1 MKRQN
6 IRTLAL
12 IVCTL
17 TYLVIGAAVF
27 DALESEEEIK
37 QKKILEEQEI
47 LWRRRYNISEEDF
60 DKITQLGIQRKPYKA
75 GTQWKFTGAFYF
87 ATTVI
92 TTIGYGHCTP
102 KTKAGKIFCMVYA
115 LPGIPLCLVMFQ
127 SIGERINTL
136 ITRLLRRL
144 ISLLRCKNQ
153 TVSQSHLIFVSANVV
168 TIVVTAGA
176 AVFAEYENWPYLDA
190 LYYCFITLT
199 TIGFGDIVA
208 LQREDSLAKQP
219 YYVAFSLVFILFG
232 LTVVSSV
239 MNLLVLRFLT
249 MNADDQ
255 RRDDLEAAAQAQEL
269 RRLHGDVIHSVI
281 GMTNLLPPNTREDK
295 VMRINTDQFNE
306 ISKMREINNLKQ
318 THLSYPYT
326 DDPVRNQFQPI
337 DIQHSAL
344 VLLVEKY
351 FRSFARLF
359 SHETQQNSDPP
370 TENLMHIAEDRITA
384 TASYT
389 ESETYDEE
397 YSPWICQ
404 NGEKSEARDYPQQV
418 FRFTDSCYKSGTK
431 NKEADKQPPKGEI
444 VVIPS
449 IYPRD
454 QNAETKQEKTNH
466 SSENISGLH
475 VLPTDECE
483 SPPRKYFRYS
493 TFDRA
498 SC

>member
-1 MKRQN
+1 M
-6 IRTLAL
+6 I
-12 IVCTL
+12 
-17 TYLVIGAAVF
+17 
-27 DALESEEEIK
+27 
-37 QKKILEEQEI
+37 
-47 LWRRRYNISEEDF
+47 
-60 DKITQLGIQRKPYKA
+60 
-75 GTQWKFTGAFYF
+75 
-87 ATTVI
+87 
-92 TTIGYGHCTP
+92 
-102 KTKAGKIFCMVYA
+102 YA

-136 ITRLLRRL
+136 ITRILRRL
-144 ISLLRCKNQ
+144 ISLLRCKSQ

-249 MNADDQ
+249 MNTDDQ

-281 GMTNLLPPNTREDK
+281 GMTNHLPPNTREDK
-295 VMRINTDQFNE
+295 AAKVTTDQFNE
-306 ISKMREINNLKQ
+306 IPKIKEVSNLKQ
-318 THLSYPYT
+318 SPTRHPYT
-326 DDPVRNQFQPI
+326 EDPVMNQFQPLET
-337 DIQHSAL
+337 QHSAVML
-344 VLLVEKY
+344 HVEKY
-351 FRSFARLF
+351 FRSFAKLF
-359 SHETQQNSDPP
+359 THETHQNSDPP
-370 TENLMHIAEDRITA
+370 TENFMHNAEGRATA

-404 NGEKSEARDYPQQV
+404 NGEKPETRDHTQQV
-418 FRFTDSCYKSGTK
+418 FRFNDSCYKSA
-431 NKEADKQPPKGEI
+431 NKPKETNNPRPKGEI
-444 VVIPS
+444 VVIQS
-449 IYPRD
+449 IYQRD
-454 QNAETKQEKTNH
+454 QDVEAKQEKSNH
-466 SSENISGLH
+466 STEGTADPR
-475 VLPTDECE
+475 VPPTDECE

-493 TFDRA
+493 MFDRA

>member
-27 DALESEEEIK
+27 DALESEEEVK
-37 QKKILEEQEI
+37 QKKILEEQEV

-249 MNADDQ
+249 MNTDDQ

-281 GMTNLLPPNTREDK
+281 GMTNLLPPNTHEDK
-295 VMRINTDQFNE
+295 VMSVNTDQFNE
-306 ISKMREINNLKQ
+306 ISKMKEVNSLKQ
-318 THLSYPYT
+318 THLNYPYAEE
-326 DDPVRNQFQPI
+326 PVRNQFQSI

-344 VLLVEKY
+344 MLLVEKY

-359 SHETQQNSDPP
+359 THGTQQNSDPP
-370 TENLMHIAEDRITA
+370 TETFMHNVEDRVTA

-404 NGEKSEARDYPQQV
+404 NGEKSETRDYSQQV
-418 FRFTDSCYKSGTK
+418 FQFTDSCYKSGTK
-431 NKEADKQPPKGEI
+431 YKETDKRLPKGEV
-444 VVIPS
+444 VVIQS
-449 IYPRD
+449 ICPGD
-454 QNAETKQEKTNH
+454 QDAEAKQEKPNH
-466 SSENISGLH
+466 SSENITGQPI
-475 VLPTDECE
+475 LPTDECE

-498 SC
+498 SY